1 MSRLLRI
8 PMVTAVVLVASLIIA
23 TPAFAAEFQCVTAGG
38 TWSGVD
44 EENGRCT
51 YPAGNAEAVAA
62 CGSSTVGYRV
72 NYLEGQEVKAGCGSG
87 GTVRSSLGPEL
98 ESFTLRLGGERNGWV
113 TFFDDACAQNCTI
126 DWQLPGV
133 ADSATLVSP
142 VATLYV
148 RVDGGAGA
156 GGYQLC
162 FTNPN
167 GLSHTIYQ
175 FISGVWWPIARST
188 GASICGQATGDG
200 AFFLGG
206 KP

>member
-1 MSRLLRI
+1 MNLLRRFA
-8 PMVTAVVLVASLIIA
+8 PLLLVLALSLVWVV
-23 TPAFAAEFQCVTAGG
+23 PAYAQENECIDAGG

-44 EENGRCT
+44 DENGRCT

-62 CGSSTVGYRV
+62 CGVATVGYRIT
-72 NYLEGQEVKAGCGSG
+72 YMDGQEIKAGCGSG
-87 GTVRSSLGPEL
+87 ATVRSSMGPAL
-98 ESFTLRLGGERNGWV
+98 ESFTLRLGSERNGWV
-113 TFFDDACAQNCTI
+113 TFFDNACAKNCTV

-133 ADSATLVSP
+133 AESATLVSP
-142 VATLYV
+142 VATMYV
-148 RVDGGAGA
+148 RVDGGASA
-156 GGYQLC
+156 GGYQVC

-175 FISGVWWPIARST
+175 FIGGVWWPIARST
-188 GASICGQATGDG
+188 GATICGQANGDG